1 MSSSIPDVLQKIL
14 ARKAE
19 EIRERKAHASLA
31 DLEATIATQ
40 EPARG
45 FTAAM
50 QRCAARAMPAVIA
63 EVKKASPSKG
73 VIREHFEPAA
83 IAAQYQ
89 EGGASCLS
97 VLTDRDFFQGS
108 EAYLQAARAACDL
121 PVLRKDFTVD
131 AYQIAEARSI
141 GADAILLIVAALDL
155 EELRELAA
163 AATHYG
169 LDVLVE
175 VHDQGELDLALEL
188 DTPLLGINNRN
199 LRNFETSLDTTL
211 ALLPL
216 IPEEKLVVTESAI
229 HTRGDV
235 MKMRAAGVPGFLV
248 GEAFMRADDP
258 GLALRTLFAD

>member
-1 MSSSIPDVLQKIL
+1 MSASLPDVLQKIL

-19 EIRERKAHASLA
+19 EIRERQAKISLA
-31 DLEATIATQ
+31 DLEATLAAQ
-40 EPARG
+40 APVRG

-50 QRCAARAMPAVIA
+50 QRCAASAAPAVIA

-73 VIREHFEPAA
+73 VIREHIEPAT

-89 EGGASCLS
+89 RGGATCLS

-108 EAYLQAARAACDL
+108 EAYLQAARSACDL

-131 AYQIAEARSI
+131 AYQIAEARSM

-155 EELRELAA
+155 TKLRELSAA
-163 AATHYG
+163 ASHYG

-175 VHDQGELDLALEL
+175 IHDQAELELALEL

-216 IPEEKLVVTESAI
+216 IPEDKLVVTESAI

-235 MKMRAAGVPGFLV
+235 IKMRAAGVPGFLV
-248 GEAFMRADDP
+248 GEAFMRAEDP
-258 GLALRTLFAD
+258 GQALRELFAS

>member
-1 MSSSIPDVLQKIL
+1 MSASIPDVLQKIL
-14 ARKAE
+14 ARKAQ
-19 EIRERKAHASLA
+19 EIDERQAQVSLA
-31 DLEATIATQ
+31 DLEATLAAQ
-40 EPARG
+40 APPRG

-50 QRCAARAMPAVIA
+50 QRCAASAMPAVIA

-73 VIREHFEPAA
+73 VIREDFEPAT

-89 EGGASCLS
+89 SGGATCLS

-131 AYQIAEARSI
+131 TYQIAEARSI
-141 GADAILLIVAALDL
+141 GADAILLIVAALDRVK
-155 EELRELAA
+155 LRELAA

-175 VHDQGELDLALEL
+175 VHDQAELELALEL

-216 IPEEKLVVTESAI
+216 IPEEKLIVTESAI

-248 GEAFMRADDP
+248 GEAFMRAEDP
-258 GLALRTLFAD
+258 GLALRELFAD